1 MKKTL
6 LSLLLGIAAL
16 GISGA
21 QPVRAQAI
29 DATGAWLAT
38 DVPYAPWTVQLK
50 QDGTK
55 LTGTMEQNGAL
66 RGPVDIYEGTING
79 SAIFFKANS
88 PDGARAITFTGTISG
103 NEITLNRA
111 TQIITG
117 ASQGGTGLFGT
128 NAAPQFTIRRGNAAA
143 AGVPITTTSG
153 VQHWVV
159 ADGVAFKPWTL
170 DLKIEGGTV
179 TGVVGQAS
187 SDPPSGYRTSLIGP
201 FDIYD
206 GKANGNTI
214 DFKVKTADG
223 GRIITFHGTR
233 TGDQIAFTRSVQ
245 VISGDPGRDGILGAS
260 GATQFIARLNP
271 GNIAAVSSNPS
282 PIPLAARANTPALA
296 PTGPAGRWQ
305 ATAVPN
311 APWTFEFTVAG
322 TALTGTVQQ
331 GGASSSPVSI
341 AAGKV
346 DGTVISFKVLSP
358 DAERMIAFNGRVN
371 RNEISFVR
379 QITVIA
385 DGTRGGNDLYG
396 GSAPL
401 QFVANRA
408 ASNRFNFKGVEVDV
422 APIQSA
428 PDRAAVL
435 DGLRR
440 QIDIVDGAVTDP
452 AQKAFLMS
460 VPLIMSA
467 SANAGQDNA
476 AYSAGSKIIMIQ
488 PLSYSPEKPVILHEL
503 MHAYH
508 DQKVPNGFGN
518 AEIQALYQQA
528 RTSGQFPANSYMLS
542 NVVEYFAMMASVYL
556 HGSAARDP
564 FTRQAIQE
572 KQPDCYQWLVKEF
585 GPR

>member
-1 MKKTL
+1 MKNTF
-6 LSLLLGIAAL
+6 LSLFLGIAAL
-16 GISGA
+16 AIFGA

-29 DATGAWLAT
+29 DATGVWLAT

-55 LTGTMEQNGAL
+55 LTGTMEQNGAM

-79 SAIFFKANS
+79 SAISFKAKS
-88 PDGARAITFTGTISG
+88 PDGARAITFTGTING
-103 NEITLNRA
+103 NEITLNRS
-111 TQIITG
+111 TQNITD

-128 NAAPQFTIRRGNAAA
+128 NAAPQFTIRRGAT
-143 AGVPITTTSG
+143 GTPTTTIGG

-159 ADGVAFKPWTL
+159 ADGVAFRPWTL

-187 SDPPSGYRTSLIGP
+187 MDPQSGYSTSLVGP
-201 FDIYD
+201 FNIYD
-206 GKANGNTI
+206 GNANGNTI
-214 DFKVKTADG
+214 DFKVKTGDG

-233 TGDQIAFTRSVQ
+233 SGDQVAFTRGVQ
-245 VISGDPGRDGILGAS
+245 VVSGDPGRDGILGAA

-271 GNIAAVSSNPS
+271 GNLPAVSSNPS
-282 PIPLAARANTPALA
+282 PIPVAARSNTPAPA

-311 APWTFEFTVAG
+311 APWTFEFMVAG
-322 TALTGTVQQ
+322 TSLTGTIQQ

-341 AAGKV
+341 AAGRV

-358 DAERMIAFNGRVN
+358 DAERTIAFNGRVN
-371 RNEISFVR
+371 GNEISFVR

-401 QFVANRA
+401 QFVANRV
-408 ASNRFNFKGVEVDV
+408 ASNRFNFKGVEIDV

-428 PDRAAVL
+428 PDRASVL

-440 QIDIVDGAVTDP
+440 QIDIIDEAVTDP

-460 VPLIMSA
+460 VPLIMSP

-476 AYSAGSKIIMIQ
+476 AYSAGSKSIMIQ

-508 DQKVPNGFGN
+508 DQKVPNGFAN

-528 RTSGQFPANSYMLS
+528 RTGGQFPANSYMLS

-572 KQPDCYQWLVKEF
+572 KQPDCYQWLLKEF